1 MSREHVKAFYERLGK
16 DEAFKAQ
23 IESAESKQECSQI
36 VRKAGYIFTQEEFE
50 KYTSQ
55 LLESNSYSSEELKEK
70 ELESAV
76 GGINALFE
84 HKDIKP
90 MPMYGLPPDLI
101 DF

>member
-1 MSREHVKAFYERLGK
+1 MSREHVKAFYKKLAK

-23 IESAESKQECSQI
+23 IEGVRSKQECSQI
-36 VRKAGYIFTQEEFE
+36 IREAGFNFTQEEFE
-50 KYTSQ
+50 EYTSQ

-70 ELESAV
+70 ELEFAV